1 MTLILHMYF
10 LLGTQLA
17 MMMTHGAHLRQ
28 RLQEL
33 AASIS
38 ALPTDV
44 ILLHYL
50 PIINSPDVSTD
61 KIDETSNT
69 AAHQLTSIFEF
80 FSTEETNEKNLV
92 ELSAAMIYESEEK
105 SLIPE
110 QYQPL
115 LDLELFSAGAF
126 SVSDTS
132 LPADYYQDDYDQPAT
147 DYYQEHNTDDYYH
160 SPSAYNG
167 GDEAS

>member
-1 MTLILHMYF
+1 
-10 LLGTQLA
+10 

-28 RLQEL
+28 RLPEL

-44 ILLHYL
+44 LLLHYL
-50 PIINSPDVSTD
+50 PITNSPDVSTD
-61 KIDETSNT
+61 KIDETSN